1 MWGSPIR
8 DEARRIA
15 TNIAKLPGPALL
27 NEAAAGLGRFKGVLK
42 VLGIAGFGRVHLG
55 FICTQIVRRP
65 GRLGAPQ

>member
-1 MWGSPIR
+1 VRHRSVCPSPIR

-42 VLGIAGFGRVHLG
+42 VLGIEVSAAFTLG
-55 FICTQIVRRP
+55 SFRP
-65 GRLGAPQ
+65 R